1 MGRTRDVSKILT
13 SNTSI
18 LSLAS
23 ASTTYATKVSTGLN
37 LIIPSTIANTGGS
50 ASIGTNGTVSFA
62 SASAISL
69 NGVFTSIYDNYRVFI
84 TISSASSGSYLYAR
98 FRASG
103 SDNSTTN
110 YRYANT
116 LWNTVSGATQNTL
129 LTNNDTAFAIARVDN
144 TTATYDS
151 VIDIGQPF
159 NSVYTT
165 YKGKG
170 TGSAVVGQNYGQ
182 IMDSNGFF
190 VDAASFDGFT
200 IYNSTI
206 SGKIRVYGYNQ

>member
-13 SNTSI
+13 ANTSL

-23 ASTTYATKVSTGLN
+23 ASATYATKASSGLN
-37 LIIPSTIANTGGS
+37 LIVPTSAATTGGS
-50 ASIGTNGTVSFA
+50 YSIGTNGTLTFT
-62 SASAISL
+62 SASTISL
-69 NGVFTSIYDNYRVFI
+69 NGVFTSTYDNYRVFI
-84 TISSASSGSYLYAR
+84 TISSASSGAYLYTR
-98 FRASG
+98 FRANG

-129 LTNNDTAFAIARVDN
+129 LINNDTAFAIARVDN
-144 TTATYDS
+144 FTGTFDS

-159 NSVYTT
+159 NSAFTT

-170 TGSAVVGQNYGQ
+170 TGSVVVGQNYGQ

-190 VDAASFDGFT
+190 IDTTSFDGFT
-200 IYNSTI
+200 IYNSTM